1 MSQCGIYE
9 LKGPPANFAA
19 WHGTEELRR
28 GAAEMGDRLRQLFA
42 GASCAKE
49 QRESIRRASLSGRAT
64 EPQLPLLGCWA
75 KRIEYLPYK
84 AKAIV
89 LVGLGAACRSLP
101 LEGLFVRTRRTM
113 YHGTGQ
119 PLSFSPHRQSDLY

>member
-1 MSQCGIYE
+1 
-9 LKGPPANFAA
+9 
-19 WHGTEELRR
+19 
-28 GAAEMGDRLRQLFA
+28 MGDRLRQLFA

-84 AKAIV
+84 AKAFV

-101 LEGLFVRTRRTM
+101 LEGLFVRTRRNHVSWNWTTFKFLASPPIRSILTQAKLQAVLVE
-113 YHGTGQ
+113 GTTQ
-119 PLSFSPHRQSDLY
+119 PTPLP